1 MIIDFHTHI
10 WPAES
15 ARKALDSVR
24 RRASIPHYTDGTLN
38 GLLHSMKSAGVD
50 FSAVSRITSRPDQV
64 TIVNE
69 WVRSTAQENIIPMAG
84 WLPDLPVEPDLIG
97 RLKARGFKCM
107 KFHPDY
113 QGFYVDE
120 RRMYPFYEAAEAE
133 DMPILF
139 HAGLDR
145 GLKPPW
151 RAMPEKIAGVCRDF
165 PKLRVVA
172 AHMGGEDNYDE
183 TETFLLG
190 KDIYL
195 DTAFILRQM
204 PVHIL
209 ERFTRK
215 HSVDRILFGSDSP
228 WGDPAEDLEYFF
240 SLPFLNQRAKE
251 KIAGGNAAALLGL

>member
-1 MIIDFHTHI
+1 M
-10 WPAES
+10 
-15 ARKALDSVR
+15 KR
-24 RRASIPHYTDGTLN
+24 RRPKKCLFSSMRVLIAVLSLPGVQCPKRLQVFAEIFLN
-38 GLLHSMKSAGVD
+38 FA
-50 FSAVSRITSRPDQV
+50 
-64 TIVNE
+64 
-69 WVRSTAQENIIPMAG
+69 
-84 WLPDLPVEPDLIG
+84 
-97 RLKARGFKCM
+97 
-107 KFHPDY
+107 
-113 QGFYVDE
+113 
-120 RRMYPFYEAAEAE
+120 
-133 DMPILF
+133 
-139 HAGLDR
+139 
-145 GLKPPW
+145 
-151 RAMPEKIAGVCRDF
+151 
-165 PKLRVVA
+165 VVA

-215 HSVDRILFGSDSP
+215 HSMDRILFGSDSP